1 MPHPPVPPSPGVA
14 PVTYGRHFLAAV
26 ADVHPDVRA
35 ILQDEAALPLPALA
49 QVLARATLR
58 LRALFRTAEPVLAIP
73 GSAALL
79 REIGL
84 QAVVEHRALVVVAGA
99 ESDALASAAEALGK
113 EVIRVVV
120 PPGRVLE
127 PAHLTR
133 FLCGPDVDSVVI
145 AHADLATGALA
156 PLAELARVVRTRRD
170 VLLFVDAVGTL
181 GASPLETDQWGL
193 DFVVGSSEGPL
204 GLPPGLAFAA
214 ASPRLLARIRTQ
226 PGRGIMLDLSAHHA
240 AASRGQMLGA
250 VPAAL
255 VRALD
260 RQLERILEG
269 ETLEQR
275 WARHAALAAQVDAW
289 VAAQPGVR
297 LVAAPGRRASAISC
311 LELPPELAAAT
322 VVTSLA
328 EEGWFVT
335 PAAVSDPRVLRIGH
349 HGDMAAEHLAGLLE
363 ALGQRLRR

>member
-1 MPHPPVPPSPGVA
+1 M
-14 PVTYGRHFLAAV
+14 TYGRHFHASI
-26 ADVHPDVRA
+26 ADVHPDLRA
-35 ILQDEAALPLPALA
+35 ILQDEGSVPLPVVA

-73 GSAALL
+73 GSAALV

-84 QAVVEHRALVVVAGA
+84 QAVVEHRALVIVAGA
-99 ESDALASAAEALGK
+99 ESDALATAAEALGR

-120 PPGRVLE
+120 PPGQVLE
-127 PAHLTR
+127 PAHLSR
-133 FLCGPDVDSVVI
+133 FLCGPEVDSVVL

-156 PLAELARVVRTRRD
+156 PLAELARVVRTRRE
-170 VLLFVDAVGTL
+170 VLLYVDAVGTL
-181 GASPLETDQWGL
+181 GASPLETDRWGL
-193 DFVVGSSEGPL
+193 DFVVASSEGPL

-214 ASPRLLARIRTQ
+214 ASPRLLSRIRAQ
-226 PGRGIMLDLSAHHA
+226 PARGIMLDLAAHHA
-240 AASRGQMLGA
+240 AASRGQVRGPP
-250 VPAAL
+250 PAGL

-260 RQLERILEG
+260 RQLERILEA

-289 VAAQPGVR
+289 LAGQPGVR
-297 LVAAPGRRASAISC
+297 LVAAAGRRASAFSC

-322 VVTSLA
+322 VVASLA

-335 PAAVSDPRVLRIGH
+335 PAVVSDPRVLRIGH
-349 HGDMAAEHLAGLLE
+349 HGDMAADHLAGLLE
-363 ALGQRLRR
+363 ALGRRLAR